1 MDLCFLINASD
12 QNMTNFITQL
22 FVICSR
28 NVKFTL
34 LFDSLLKYATLEFT
48 FLPVSIGNINFSLY
62 YRNI

>member
-12 QNMTNFITQL
+12 GNMTNFITQL

-28 NVKFTL
+28 NIKFTL
-34 LFDSLLKYATLEFT
+34 LFDSLLKYATS
-48 FLPVSIGNINFSLY
+48 FLPVSMGNINFSLY

>member
-48 FLPVSIGNINFSLY
+48 SLPVSMGNINFSLY